1 VTDGFAIVDKPAGM
15 TSHDVVSRARRQL
28 SERRIGHAGTLDPDA
43 TGVLLLGIGRA
54 TRLLQFLSGRDK
66 TYVAEI
72 ELGTE
77 TDTLDAAGRVTA
89 THDMQSVTVDDVV
102 AAAAQFVG
110 DIEQVPPMV
119 SAIKIDGRRLHEL
132 AREGIEVERPPRR
145 VHIARLVIEPQ
156 LPALP
161 GAARA
166 PLPALPRAAR
176 APLPALPGA
185 ARALVFRAEI
195 DCSSGTYI
203 RSLAADL
210 GRALGG
216 GAHLKALRRT
226 RIGAFTIDEA
236 CALDE
241 LVVRPMIDAMRGTPS
256 VVVSDEIASLVGNGR
271 VFPRDELGVGDGDG
285 PWNIV
290 SSSGELLAVYAS
302 HSSQRVKP
310 TVVLVPS

>member
-1 VTDGFAIVDKPAGM
+1 MMCSAVPSESRRFSSNCTPTTVTDGFAIVDKPAGM
-15 TSHDVVSRARRQL
+15 TSHDVVGRARKQL

-54 TRLLQFLSGRDK
+54 TRLLQFLSGSDK

-77 TDTLDAAGRVTA
+77 TDTLDAAGVVTA
-89 THDMQSVTVDDVV
+89 THDMSAVTLADVV
-102 AAAAQFVG
+102 AAVPQFVG

-132 AREGIEVERPPRR
+132 AREGIEVERPARH
-145 VHIARLVIEPQ
+145 VHVARFDVEP
-156 LPALP
+156 LEAEL
-161 GAARA
+161 AAGT
-166 PLPALPRAAR
+166 P
-176 APLPALPGA
+176 
-185 ARALVFRAEI
+185 LVFRAEI

-216 GAHLKALRRT
+216 GAHLRKLRRT
-226 RIGAFTIDEA
+226 RVGRFGIDEA
-236 CALDE
+236 SPLDA
-241 LVVRPMIDAMRGTPS
+241 LVVRPMIDAMRGN
-256 VVVSDEIASLVGNGR
+256 VQVCVEDAMISLIRNGR
-271 VFPRDELGVGDGDG
+271 VFARDELGVGVGDG
-285 PWNIV
+285 PWSVV
-290 SSSGELLAVYAS
+290 SAAGELLAVYAS
-302 HSSQRVKP
+302 HGSERVKP

>member
-15 TSHDVVSRARRQL
+15 TSHDVVGRARKQL

-54 TRLLQFLSGRDK
+54 TRLLQFLSGCDK

-72 ELGTE
+72 ELGIE
-77 TDTLDAAGRVTA
+77 TDTLDAAGVVTA
-89 THDMQSVTVDDVV
+89 THDMSSVSVDEVI

-132 AREGIEVERPPRR
+132 AREGIEVERPARR
-145 VHIARLVIEPQ
+145 VHVERFDI
-156 LPALP
+156 
-161 GAARA
+161 A
-166 PLPALPRAAR
+166 PLGPFI
-176 APLPALPGA
+176 
-185 ARALVFRAEI
+185 FRAEI

-203 RSLAADL
+203 RSVAADL

-216 GAHLKALRRT
+216 GAHLRTLRRT
-226 RIGAFTIDEA
+226 RVGRFGIDEA
-236 CALDE
+236 CPLDALE
-241 LVVRPMIDAMRGTPS
+241 VRPMIDAMRGSAAVAVADPM
-256 VVVSDEIASLVGNGR
+256 VALIRNGR
-271 VFPRDELGVGDGDG
+271 VFARDELGVGVGDG
-285 PWNIV
+285 PWSVV
-290 SSSGELLAVYAS
+290 SSTGELLAVYAS
-302 HSSQRVKP
+302 HGSERVKP

>member
-15 TSHDVVSRARRQL
+15 TSHDVVGRARKQL

-54 TRLLQFLSGRDK
+54 TRLLQFLSGSDK

-77 TDTLDAAGRVTA
+77 TNTLDAAGVVTA
-89 THDMQSVTVDDVV
+89 THDMRSVTIDDVV
-102 AAAAQFVG
+102 AAVAQFVG
-110 DIEQVPPMV
+110 DIDQIPPMV

-132 AREGIEVERPPRR
+132 AREGIEIERPARH
-145 VHIARLVIEPQ
+145 VHVARFDIEPIAPQ
-156 LPALP
+156 RSAL
-161 GAARA
+161 AAET
-166 PLPALPRAAR
+166 
-176 APLPALPGA
+176 
-185 ARALVFRAEI
+185 ALVYRAEI

-216 GAHLKALRRT
+216 GAHLRALRRT
-226 RIGAFTIDEA
+226 RVGRFGIDEA
-236 CALDE
+236 CPLDALE
-241 LVVRPMIDAMRGTPS
+241 VRPMIDAMRGTATVEVTEPM
-256 VVVSDEIASLVGNGR
+256 IALIGNGR
-271 VFPRDELGVGDGDG
+271 VFARDELGVGPGDG
-285 PWNIV
+285 PWSVV
-290 SSSGELLAVYAS
+290 SPSGELLAVYAS
-302 HSSQRVKP
+302 HGAERAKP

>member
-15 TSHDVVSRARRQL
+15 TSHDVVGRARRQL

-72 ELGTE
+72 EFGTE
-77 TDTLDAAGRVTA
+77 TDTLDAAGVVTA
-89 THDMQSVTVDDVV
+89 TYDMQSVTVDDVIT
-102 AAAAQFVG
+102 AATRFVG
-110 DIEQVPPMV
+110 DIDQVPPMV

-145 VHIARLVIEPQ
+145 VHIARFAIEPGSTV
-156 LPALP
+156 PSGVT
-161 GAARA
+161 GAGGPH
-166 PLPALPRAAR
+166 PL
-176 APLPALPGA
+176 
-185 ARALVFRAEI
+185 VVRAEI

-216 GAHLKALRRT
+216 GAHLKKLRRT
-226 RIGAFTIDEA
+226 RVGPFGIDEA
-236 CALDE
+236 STLDALD
-241 LVVRPMIDAMRGTPS
+241 VRPMIDAMRGTPC
-256 VVVSDEIASLVGNGR
+256 VVVSDEVATLVGNGR
-271 VFPRDELGVGDGDG
+271 VFPRDDLGVGDGDG
-285 PWNIV
+285 PWTIV
-290 SSSGELLAVYAS
+290 SASGELLAVYAA
-302 HSSQRVKP
+302 HSAQRVKP